1 MPVGGGGGPPTITY
15 TAGRGALVDGSV
27 VTNSSKEA
35 SMLFHSVTMITPD
48 VVALEAT
55 NGSRVEWLDCFTYF
69 ADIGINLT
77 QGTSGFASLGLKY
90 GAEVRSIGS
99 ANVYGNYGT
108 VADGANTL
116 AYLISHNFAYIG
128 TGTDTT
134 NDPRLVIQANEVV
147 ETNNGHIYYES
158 VDHKG
163 DFRIGD
169 IFLIDQDTGA
179 VTFNAQALTFTPTG
193 SITLTGPTSS
203 AFVNYTQ
210 VQVGNIVVH
219 DNNIDSLIG
228 PVNFSANSGATYLNT
243 NVFVTG
249 NTTVSADISVDGN
262 LYLGNQSTDTITV
275 FSNLTQDLLPDDL
288 GPGGGFSLGNTLT
301 RWNTLYSAALTVDNV
316 TQITNNTI
324 STLTTD
330 TDLIFKANGS
340 GKIIVTNTNVS
351 GGQDLTVN
359 GTILTINGTTNLKD
373 TVIRSETVTPYT
385 TTPSVQNVAGADGA
399 TGFFFLGSWAGNPQI
414 GLQLIQPGWTCV
426 QLPGAVVTGTNES
439 LQTITIT
446 GGVFVSGAF
455 YTFTGNVT
463 TYGPATL
470 TQTGNIGQTG
480 NTYITGDVLVSN
492 TKNLT
497 ITGAGSYFTVPDFKL
512 QNNEISVTATD
523 QDLILQ
529 GLGSGG
535 VVFED
540 LVKFS
545 GTQIEAL
552 VGLTLTENGA
562 LLVTENGVP
571 YALEGDIGATESLRF
586 APNGTGNTII
596 DTDKSIRIPV
606 GDNST
611 RILTFGEIRY
621 NSTSNLYEGGGA
633 TGGLI
638 SFNGLYDSDRNTYIT
653 AGATDNTI
661 YFGISNLVKA
671 TIDNTSL
678 NSSVF
683 KINNV
688 QFSNNTISNT
698 VSGNDLIFSTTGNT
712 ILTDVGVSENYII
725 NLTDNPLILSSTG
738 TGYIKFNGTNGL
750 VVPVGD
756 DSQRRGTPELGEL
769 RYNTQAAGVLEVFD
783 GNNWTLAVGNN
794 ATVSAEDVLD
804 ILDLW
809 TLILG

>member
-1 MPVGGGGGPPTITY
+1 MAASGGGGGPPTITY

-99 ANVYGNYGT
+99 ASVYGNYGT

-147 ETNNGHIYYES
+147 ETNNGHVYYES
-158 VDHKG
+158 VDAKG
-163 DFRIGD
+163 DFRVGD
-169 IFLIDQDTGA
+169 IFLVNQETGG

-228 PVNFSANSGATYLNT
+228 PVNFSANSGSTYLNT

-330 TDLIFKANGS
+330 TDLIFKAVGS
-340 GKIIVTNTNVS
+340 NKIIVTNTNVS
-351 GGQDLTVN
+351 AGQDLTVN
-359 GTILTINGTTNLKD
+359 GTTLTINGTTNLQALN
-373 TVIRSETVTPYT
+373 IPANI
-385 TTPSVQNVAGADGA
+385 VQ
-399 TGFFFLGSWAGNPQI
+399 TGSW
-414 GLQLIQPGWTCV
+414 V
-426 QLPGAVVTGTNES
+426 
-439 LQTITIT
+439 
-446 GGVFVSGAF
+446 
-455 YTFTGNVT
+455 
-463 TYGPATL
+463 
-470 TQTGNIGQTG
+470 QTGN
-480 NTYITGDVLVSN
+480 NYITGDVLVSN

-512 QNNEISVTATD
+512 QNNEISVTAVN

-552 VGLTLTENGA
+552 VGLTLTEAGA
-562 LLVTENGVP
+562 LLITESGVP
-571 YALEGDIGATESLRF
+571 YALEGDIGATESLVF
-586 APNGTGNTII
+586 EPNGTGSAII
-596 DTDKSIRIPV
+596 DTDTAIRIPV
-606 GDNST
+606 GNTST
-611 RILTFGEIRY
+611 RTLSLGEIRY
-621 NSTSNLYEGGGA
+621 NSISNLYEGGGA

-653 AGATDNTI
+653 TGPTDNTI

-671 TIDNTSL
+671 TITSTSL

-683 KINNV
+683 NIDNI

-698 VSGNDLIFSTTGNT
+698 MSGENLIFAPNGAGST
-712 ILTDVGVSENYII
+712 ILTDVGVTENYIV
-725 NLTDNPLILSSTG
+725 NLTNNPLILSSTG
-738 TGYIKFNGTNGL
+738 TGYIKFAGTNGI

-769 RYNTQAAGVLEVFD
+769 RYNTQAAGVLEVFNGTD
-783 GNNWTLAVGNN
+783 WMMAVGN
-794 ATVSAEDVLD
+794 SASISEEDVLD

>member
-1 MPVGGGGGPPTITY
+1 MAASGGGGGGGPPTIVY

-77 QGTSGFASLGLKY
+77 QGSSGFAGLGLKY
-90 GAEVRSIGS
+90 GAEIRSIGS

-147 ETNNGHIYYES
+147 ETNNGHVYYES
-158 VDHKG
+158 VDAKG
-163 DFRIGD
+163 DFRVGD
-169 IFLIDQDTGA
+169 IFLVNQETGG
-179 VTFNAQALTFTPTG
+179 VTFNAQAITFTPTG
-193 SITLTGPTSS
+193 NITLTGPTSS

-219 DNNIDSLIG
+219 DNNIDSTTG
-228 PVNFSANSGATYLNT
+228 PVNFSANSGSTYLNT

-275 FSNLTQDLLPDDL
+275 FSNLTQDLLPDDI
-288 GPGGGFSLGNTLT
+288 GPGGGFSLGNTIKK
-301 RWNTLYSAALTVDNV
+301 WNTLYSAGITVDNV

-324 STLTTD
+324 STLTTN
-330 TDLIFKANGS
+330 TDLIFKAVGS
-340 GKIIVTNTNVS
+340 NKIIVTNTNVS
-351 GGQDLTVN
+351 AGQDLTVN
-359 GTILTINGTTNLKD
+359 GTTLTINGTTNLQALN
-373 TVIRSETVTPYT
+373 I
-385 TTPSVQNVAGADGA
+385 
-399 TGFFFLGSWAGNPQI
+399 
-414 GLQLIQPGWTCV
+414 
-426 QLPGAVVTGTNES
+426 
-439 LQTITIT
+439 
-446 GGVFVSGAF
+446 
-455 YTFTGNVT
+455 
-463 TYGPATL
+463 PANIV
-470 TQTGNIGQTG
+470 QTGNWVQTG
-480 NTYITGDVLVSN
+480 NNYITGDVLVSN

-512 QNNEISVTATD
+512 QNNEISVTAFN

-552 VGLTLTENGA
+552 VGLTLTEAGA
-562 LLVTENGVP
+562 LLITESGVP
-571 YALEGDIGATESLRF
+571 YALEGDIGATESLIF
-586 APNGTGNTII
+586 EPNGTGSAII
-596 DTDKSIRIPV
+596 DTNTAIRIPV
-606 GDNST
+606 GNTST
-611 RILTFGEIRY
+611 RTILLGEIRY
-621 NSTSNLYEGGGA
+621 NSVSNLYEGGGA

-653 AGATDNTI
+653 TGPTDNTI

-671 TIDNTSL
+671 TITSTSL

-683 KINNV
+683 KIDNI
-688 QFSNNTISNT
+688 QFSSNTVSNT
-698 VSGNDLIFSTTGNT
+698 VSGENLIFAPNGAGST
-712 ILTDVGVSENYII
+712 ILTDVGVTENYIV
-725 NLTDNPLILSSTG
+725 NLTNDPLILSSSG
-738 TGYIKFNGTNGL
+738 TGYIKFAGTNGI

-769 RYNTQAAGVLEVFD
+769 RYNTQAAGVLEVFNGTD
-783 GNNWTLAVGNN
+783 WMMAVGN
-794 ATVSAEDVLD
+794 SASISEEDVLD